1 MKEFETKLVELVNCY
16 SYCECQMVDTS
27 FKAHFREALL
37 GLLDNYSMYSS
48 VKVTIEVL

>member
-16 SYCECQMVDTS
+16 SYCDCQMVDSS

-37 GLLDNYSMYSS
+37 GLLANHSTFSS
-48 VKVTIEVL
+48 VKVVIEVL

>member
-16 SYCECQMVDTS
+16 SHCESQMVDTS
-27 FKAHFREALL
+27 FKAHFREV
-37 GLLDNYSMYSS
+37 LLDLMDNHSMYSS